1 MADDKTPENQPDPF
15 AGLPLFGDLSKAL
28 AGQGPLN
35 WDAAR
40 QFAQVGA
47 TGGAPEANVD
57 PAVRLAFEEFARIV
71 RPHVADVVGS
81 SREPGDVRTVT
92 RSQWAA
98 ETLEAY
104 RHLFTELATALGNAP
119 TPSDDE
125 LATDPML
132 SMMAGLSRMMA
143 PAMLGMSVGSM
154 VGRLATRAFGTHDL
168 PIPRAARA
176 GHTRSEQ
183 HRRVRRAV
191 GDPAA
196 TRCGCG
202 CWPTSCRRD
211 VVAGRTP
218 ARGAV
223 RSRAPPRRADS
234 DPIPTR
240 SQSG

>member
-1 MADDKTPENQPDPF
+1 MADDDTPEQRPDPF

-47 TGGAPEANVD
+47 TGGAPEANVE
-57 PAVRLAFEEFARIV
+57 PAVRLAFDELAGIV

-81 SREPGDVRTVT
+81 SHEPGEVRVVT
-92 RSQWAA
+92 RSQWAS

-104 RHLFTELATALGNAP
+104 RHLFTEMATALGSATVP
-119 TPSDDE
+119 DDE
-125 LATDPML
+125 AAADPML

-168 PIPRAARA
+168 PIPRQPELVTLVPSNIDAFAAQWEIPRRRDAALGARPRA
-176 GHTRSEQ
+176 
-183 HRRVRRAV
+183 RRCARCSRPSTC
-191 GDPAA
+191 GERCRTSCAA
-196 TRCGCG
+196 TSAGSG
-202 CWPTSCRRD
+202 PTPVPS
-211 VVAGRTP
+211 P
-218 ARGAV
+218 
-223 RSRAPPRRADS
+223 
-234 DPIPTR
+234 
-240 SQSG
+240 SG